1 MLAGAASFALVA
13 SAQPAAAADGQTYV
27 MMLQM
32 PTGAVEHIQYT
43 GDVPPQIVLSA
54 PAMIAPMVPLPAP
67 VWEPSFATSYATLA
81 RMTAILEEQEAAQ
94 EAAMARLATA
104 TPAAATF
111 ENLPA
116 GAVTYISTYVSD
128 GACTRTTQI
137 TYSSEGVA
145 PRTVSDTSGDRGAA
159 PAARAPAEVRLPA
172 AHHHTAPSARLI
184 EARANGAHLAPG
196 LLHEAVWRP

>member
-43 GDVPPQIVLSA
+43 GDVPPQIVLS
-54 PAMIAPMVPLPAP
+54 AP